1 MNSQAFS
8 PYYEN
13 LVNKI
18 IQSVNNDAL
27 AEMRRDFHTRM
38 RITLNQPNES
48 ELVEDLWD
56 FFYDW
61 CIFEQK
67 LPENLKNLNEEEK
80 NIWEELK
87 NHQQRSL
94 YQVLKVE
101 ENLIRLKDLY
111 TGKTFYVVK
120 KDKNDFVGIS
130 RGDFLE
136 ARLVKSD
143 TEKEK
148 YLFTRKPSY
157 HQSPVHSYIKKKV
170 KQFKKTKD
178 VSTFQTWL
186 WLLVGM
192 YLKHRIY
199 SHMPVEKIY
208 DDQSRI

>member
-18 IQSVNNDAL
+18 IQSVNNDTL

-67 LPENLKNLNEEEK
+67 LPENLKGLTDEEK

-87 NHQQRSL
+87 NFQQRSL
-94 YQVLKVE
+94 YQVVKVE

-111 TGKTFYVVK
+111 TGKTFYVIK
-120 KDKNDFVGIS
+120 KDKSDFVGIS

-170 KQFKKTKD
+170 KQFKKSKD